1 MRDVV
6 IGLVTGACLLLG
18 IACGPSLRLEE
29 QSTAYFEHCHAA
41 ERDPRAT
48 PDERIACWE
57 AWIAHWSDATSSRS
71 RVAYAESRLRALRAP
86 AIDEPTPHE
95 APPTVSPV
103 EPFADVPAPS
113 PAAPPPPRPKADA
126 RRQGSTACD
135 SLCLPEYERCRA
147 RCATNECRNACHAER
162 RVCQLACP

>member
-71 RVAYAESRLRALRAP
+71 RVAYAESRLRALRACKEGN
-86 AIDEPTPHE
+86 I
-95 APPTVSPV
+95 V
-103 EPFADVPAPS
+103 ELADDLLDDAGLGIED
-113 PAAPPPPRPKADA
+113 AALAV
-126 RRQGSTACD
+126 RQALGD
-135 SLCLPEYERCRA
+135 
-147 RCATNECRNACHAER
+147 
-162 RVCQLACP
+162 